1 MNSKYFYSEI
11 TPPCSFGRM
20 GSIHKQLQNL
30 VMLPLY
36 YLLLKFIPLKIK
48 QFNIEKKNAE
58 AKGGWLGWG
67 RSEEESIQ
75 ENLQSSCRY
84 ASPFADPTAIF
95 NLVSHSR
102 TGCPVPAMCNSY
114 NEHLTMK

>member
-48 QFNIEKKNAE
+48 QFNIEKKKMLRRRE
-58 AKGGWLGWG
+58 GGWVGG
-67 RSEEESIQ
+67 DQKKRASKKTY
-75 ENLQSSCRY
+75 NLH
-84 ASPFADPTAIF
+84 ADM
-95 NLVSHSR
+95 LVLLQ
-102 TGCPVPAMCNSY
+102 T
-114 NEHLTMK
+114 L